1 VVYKPDYPISISMS
15 VNVCRLVN
23 FEGKRSANQ
32 KMIT

>member
-1 VVYKPDYPISISMS
+1 MS